1 MKDGAHH
8 APKLPSWRGGLRPP
22 DALARA
28 DDRKPFAQSALGSGR
43 VAGMAGTAAPAVKVR
58 AGLVIMKL

>member
-1 MKDGAHH
+1 M
-8 APKLPSWRGGLRPP
+8 PPSFPHGEGVCGRRTRVR
-22 DALARA
+22 DARARA
-28 DDRKPFAQSALGSGR
+28 DGRKPFAQSALGSGK